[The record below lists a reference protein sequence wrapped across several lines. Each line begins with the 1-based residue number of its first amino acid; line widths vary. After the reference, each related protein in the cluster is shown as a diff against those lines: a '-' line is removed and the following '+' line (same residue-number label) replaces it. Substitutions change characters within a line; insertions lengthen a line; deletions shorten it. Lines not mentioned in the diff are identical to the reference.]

1 MGQRAFGF
9 TLVELLVVMVIAA
22 LVLGLVATSIS
33 RNISGAEMRSA
44 ARKMTASIRYTRTQ
58 AILDKQEQVF
68 LIDTENRSYLA
79 PKRNAVFLP
88 EGMNVAVNTARSE
101 LTDENVGGIR
111 FYPDGGSTGGFIELE
126 ANERIY
132 RIDVVWLTGEASIH
146 REED

>member
-1 MGQRAFGF
+1 
-9 TLVELLVVMVIAA
+9 MVIAA

-79 PKRNAVFLP
+79 PKKEPVILP
-88 EGMNVAVNTARSE
+88 EGMNVAVTTARSE
-101 LTDENVGGIR
+101 LTDEHVGGIR

-132 RIDVVWLTGEASIH
+132 RINIVWLTGEASVH
-146 REED
+146 RDED